1 MPWRPGGRIAKFE
14 SSNNDFRYIFSKLS
28 KLEKLLIWFELDI
41 PDPDA
46 ALIDLGQSCPRLEN
60 LRIYSSIDLTEW
72 ESVPAP
78 LFPSLKFA
86 WIASVNDDQ
95 LIEEPDESVAQ
106 ALAVLI
112 DQQAPKLDRF
122 VALNS
127 YAFRPTDAN
136 ELSKLVMRA
145 HGRIREIN
153 QTRHAK
159 EDSLDLA
166 ARYKSNAGAK
176 PMSACL
182 FADSDPDAIASSC
195 QLGYRGGP
203 TMATLKQWLVP
214 SIESVNFRDWSTGF
228 DKSFLQTL
236 KTQCPRLRSI
246 ALERVKSGIS
256 SQDLNNFFRNSSLE
270 NIRLYM
276 EGMPNEKVLVN
287 DELLSTL
294 SELKGLKLLNV
305 ISRVG
310 LEVVE
315 SVLFKL
321 SPTGFQDLRKVH
333 LMLERPAVE
342 TAFKIFKNASK
353 VSFNIASWNDEK
365 MSMFTTLKHMKN
377 LKELSIAFEA
387 TRTYLHGKDL
397 FWLSALKQLKK
408 LNISPRQPGHDKII
422 LDSFADV
429 DLQVIFSG
437 LPQLQQLGFLLDVDF
452 PIEALKRL
460 SRSSPKLEEASFSKS
475 WDLKALEDVPGCLF
489 PELQILSL
497 YKPYIST
504 TTNIKPGK
512 LARSLCQ
519 HVPKLRDLN
528 FEKDR
533 EDRVLCAWEKL
544 SGRKSS
550 IAATKQME
558 SQILLRELMLQHGG
572 NMKMMS
578 GFELPM

>member
-1 MPWRPGGRIAKFE
+1 MAI
-14 SSNNDFRYIFSKLS
+14 
-28 KLEKLLIWFELDI
+28 
-41 PDPDA
+41 
-46 ALIDLGQSCPRLEN
+46 
-60 LRIYSSIDLTEW
+60 
-72 ESVPAP
+72 
-78 LFPSLKFA
+78 LK
-86 WIASVNDDQ
+86 
-95 LIEEPDESVAQ
+95 
-106 ALAVLI
+106 
-112 DQQAPKLDRF
+112 R
-122 VALNS
+122 
-127 YAFRPTDAN
+127 
-136 ELSKLVMRA
+136 
-145 HGRIREIN
+145 
-153 QTRHAK
+153 
-159 EDSLDLA
+159 
-166 ARYKSNAGAK
+166 
-176 PMSACL
+176 
-182 FADSDPDAIASSC
+182 
-195 QLGYRGGP
+195 
-203 TMATLKQWLVP
+203 WLVP
-214 SIESVNFRDWSTGF
+214 SIESVNFWDWSTGF
-228 DKSFLQTL
+228 DKSFLKTL
-236 KTQCPRLRSI
+236 GSQCPHLRSI
-246 ALERVKSGIS
+246 ALERVNSGIS

-270 NIRLYM
+270 SIRLYL

-294 SELKGLKLLNV
+294 SELVLSKL
-305 ISRVG
+305 G
-310 LEVVE
+310 
-315 SVLFKL
+315 
-321 SPTGFQDLRKVH
+321 PTGFQDLRKVH

-353 VSFNIASWNDEK
+353 VSFNIASRDDEK

-437 LPQLQQLGFLLDVDF
+437 LPQLQHLGFLLDVDF

-460 SRSSPKLEEASFSKS
+460 SRSSPQLEEASFSKS
-475 WDLKALEDVPGCLF
+475 WDLKGLEDVPGCLF
-489 PELQILSL
+489 PGLQILSL

-519 HVPKLRDLN
+519 HMPKLRDLN

-544 SGRKSS
+544 SGRKSL
-550 IAATKQME
+550 IAATKKRE

-572 NMKMMS
+572 NIKMMS
-578 GFELPM
+578 GFGQPM

>member
-1 MPWRPGGRIAKFE
+1 MAAAQVLSTPE
-14 SSNNDFRYIFSKLS
+14 LVSSIFQC
-28 KLEKLLIWFELDI
+28 LEEQEKQLLVSRENRRALLNAALVNKIWFE
-41 PDPDA
+41 A
-46 ALIDLGQSCPRLEN
+46 ATNVLWTYEQFSGPGLEDFEA
-60 LRIYSSIDLTEW
+60 I
-72 ESVPAP
+72 
-78 LFPSLKFA
+78 
-86 WIASVNDDQ
+86 
-95 LIEEPDESVAQ
+95 EPDRRQ
-106 ALAVLI
+106 I
-112 DQQAPKLDRF
+112 
-122 VALNS
+122 
-127 YAFRPTDAN
+127 YA
-136 ELSKLVMRA
+136 SKLQSV
-145 HGRIREIN
+145 
-153 QTRHAK
+153 QLQ
-159 EDSLDLA
+159 D
-166 ARYKSNAGAK
+166 
-176 PMSACL
+176 
-182 FADSDPDAIASSC
+182 DSDDVKVTRSLSFSRLKNVSVS

-203 TMATLKQWLVP
+203 TIATLKQWLVP

-256 SQDLNNFFRNSSLE
+256 SQDLNSFFRNSSLE

-294 SELKGLKLLNV
+294 SELKGLKSLNV
-305 ISRVG
+305 ISQVG

-321 SPTGFQDLRKVH
+321 GPTGFQDLRKLH

-437 LPQLQQLGFLLDVDF
+437 LPQLQHLGFLLDVDF

-572 NMKMMS
+572 NIKMMS
-578 GFELPM
+578 GFGLPM